1 MLTVFEGT
9 MSSEGEK
16 DSSGRYE
23 DKFGNLPLDAL
34 SVQHSVLSLLL
45 RDVKRFIP
53 WIGEGYSDIL
63 DTFAP
68 VRWLVMF
75 GVVVCGLHTAGL

>member
-1 MLTVFEGT
+1 
-9 MSSEGEK
+9 MSSEGDKEG
-16 DSSGRYE
+16 SGRYE

-34 SVQHSVLSLLL
+34 PVQHSFLSLLL

-53 WIGEGYSDIL
+53 WIGQGYLDIL

-75 GVVVCGLHTAGL
+75 GVVVCALHTAGL